1 MLKPKKK
8 ITKKEIKRDPLLET
22 TFKAQTY
29 LKKNRASVTRIAIGV
44 AVVVI
49 IAYVL
54 IGQNRTRNTE
64 ARTAFGKAL
73 VAYASN
79 DLDNA
84 RLQFEFVSD
93 EYSGKKQGAMADY
106 YLGKILY
113 DQNDFSAAKLALED
127 YIKSSQ
133 VELLTSN
140 AFIMLSDIYVGE
152 GDLQTSIKMVKNAIK
167 SASNVSAKASQQII
181 LAELLLG
188 NDQATESMKI
198 VDQLLTDDT
207 IPTLVKNQAE
217 QLAGKLLALVPS
229 QTFK

>member
-22 TFKAQTY
+22 TFKAQTF
-29 LKKNRASVTRIAIGV
+29 LKENRTSVTRIAIGV

-54 IGQNRTRNTE
+54 IGQNRTRNIE

-79 DLDNA
+79 DPDNA

-93 EYSGKKQGAMADY
+93 EYSGNKQGAMADY

-113 DQNDFSAAKLALED
+113 DQNDFSAAKLALEN
-127 YIKSSQ
+127 YINSSQ

-140 AFIMLSDIYVGE
+140 AFIMLSDIYIEE

-167 SASNVSAKASQQII
+167 TTSNVSTKAGQQII

-188 NDQATESMKI
+188 TGQAAESLKI
-198 VDQLLTDDT
+198 VDQLLADDT
-207 IPTLVKNQAE
+207 IPIPVRNQAE
-217 QLAGKLLALVPS
+217 QLSGKLLASVPS

>member
-1 MLKPKKK
+1 
-8 ITKKEIKRDPLLET
+8 
-22 TFKAQTY
+22 
-29 LKKNRASVTRIAIGV
+29 
-44 AVVVI
+44 
-49 IAYVL
+49 
-54 IGQNRTRNTE
+54 
-64 ARTAFGKAL
+64 
-73 VAYASN
+73 
-79 DLDNA
+79 
-84 RLQFEFVSD
+84 
-93 EYSGKKQGAMADY
+93 MADY

-167 SASNVSAKASQQII
+167 SASNVSAKAGQQII
-181 LAELLLG
+181 LAELLMG

-198 VDQLLTDDT
+198 VDQLLADDT